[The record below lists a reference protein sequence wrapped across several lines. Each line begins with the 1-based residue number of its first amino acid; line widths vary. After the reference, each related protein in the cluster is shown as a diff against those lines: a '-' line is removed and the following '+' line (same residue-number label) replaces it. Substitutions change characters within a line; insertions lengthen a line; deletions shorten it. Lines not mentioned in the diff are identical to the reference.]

1 MSSTAIERLNAAV
14 AAVAPIHGCALLTP
28 GAAVDP
34 SWHVVSNATTT
45 PATPVRIDY
54 RPEAT
59 AGQISQGDS
68 VATTFDLTVNVR
80 RPRPLWSIRGD
91 VQALSVGQF
100 SNVWNDLSAPV
111 SGGPPRKY
119 LTDYGTN
126 AGTIFVYDHVIY
138 VVQGTAAQVKAG
150 QISLTACFSQDNPT
164 YLVHPPWDTS
174 INIPG
179 DEPVS

>member
-1 MSSTAIERLNAAV
+1 MSTTAAQRLNDAV
-14 AAVAPIHGCALLTP
+14 AAVAPIDGTAILDPAAPVQP
-28 GAAVDP
+28 G
-34 SWHVVSNATTT
+34 WHVVSNGTTT

-68 VATTFDLTVNVR
+68 VARTFDLTTDVR
-80 RPRPLWSIRGD
+80 RPRPLWSIRAD

-100 SNVWNDLSAPV
+100 SNVWNNLSAPV

-119 LTDYGTN
+119 LSEYGVN
-126 AGTIFVYDHVIY
+126 AGPIFVFDWGLY
-138 VVQGTAAQVKAG
+138 VTGPTAAQVKAG
-150 QISLTACFSQDNPT
+150 QISLTALYVQDNPT
-164 YLVHPPWDTS
+164 YLCKPPWDTS
-174 INIPG
+174 INVPG